1 MNTQIPGLSGNTNL
15 PLPFNPPFPF
25 IPPFPPSPY
34 QGDPYA
40 PNFTAPVGFPQYPP
54 IPAQHNGPV
63 ISSMIAADS
72 MMKESDE
79 HVRSEPP
86 ESPEPMELG
95 DKEEGELSNG
105 EIEEESSGLD
115 DYRNFKTKQ
124 NAPSYRVDGSRRQYR
139 DDDDKEPVPLSN
151 ISGPSKSSRNAHPG
165 PDRLEKSQTLQTN
178 KQSIINRPSRDQ
190 KYVEPGFANS
200 PALTNSEIKGRP
212 EALSSPS
219 IQSPARRQK
228 PDMSNGEGNQKN
240 PWNGK
245 SPAQLRIQAQG
256 ALLGLAPHNIK
267 YDELVNEG
275 IDPIILKRLYDEIG
289 LKITPTRAKEQGTTV
304 PPPTSGQSADGIT
317 STAKATIAPPSKV
330 EARIS
335 EASTSAGKPSAPRP
349 STEATQD
356 SVSKSTLPPT
366 KETKNVPAPNSGKP
380 LERKDVIAR
389 MLAAK
394 AGKPPTGAEAAKSPA
409 QSPEATTSPRHSL
422 ISGTSAA
429 IDTEVSAPQSQQLP
443 TESRMKE
450 RNKAQTELARQRMEQ
465 LKKQGL
471 MRSQTRAATESPSA
485 TQLAITA
492 SGSSQRPVLQPS
504 SQPSQLP
511 SSLSHP
517 LPDRP
522 PEPDQ
527 ATTARIPGLFMTSSE
542 PTNVENE
549 KLSTNSNDLVPTSEQ
564 KSTKIR
570 APRKRPRASD
580 FTDEPSPAPQQK
592 QFGQEPKQPSTEH
605 RVIIDISEDEFM
617 YGSDG
622 DSTEHQLST
631 PQLPVAQSDKNPPPT
646 QPTMRDFP
654 PLFDLPSRNYSHR
667 STPALVGPQTPGRGK
682 EQADLHVKN
691 MEILAMRQK
700 IAELERRHKEKHKEK
715 QAASRVESPSVSARS
730 MTTSADE
737 SPSIPSHQEPQLQ
750 PITETGYVETP
761 MSQPGLFA
769 PITKSPKT
777 RVGYAIESSPIAP
790 GALRSQSVLSQSS
803 LDPSQLESMR
813 QKFLR
818 KKEIESG
825 LPVLEAEL
833 EKSVA
838 RLAKFRE
845 EEQRLLAEI
854 EKGRAG
860 KRRLVEELES
870 LGIETSGLTMEELQA
885 TKDRLEEA
893 EDGNKNQVL
902 LQPNI
907 PKETDLDG
915 EINPEIIANDSMAR
929 DHDFAAAPPATTE
942 ESAFPGFGTL
952 PQTSQEAIDMNIHP
966 YKVAEERP
974 KAEEDFV
981 SPGDIAHDGTT
992 CSSSAMDESMGS
1004 TEDES
1009 DEEQEQSPAGPQS
1022 VDESLGRSP
1031 EPRTDIEMMDVD
1043 ERPAQIEEPVP
1054 PPDNHYEPAPP
1065 ESRLDSCESSALY
1078 RESSVGSD
1086 AYEPPEPDLGAENPD
1101 PTDTPPFSPA
1111 SPNSLKSTDGDLYSP
1126 RLTRDVDALTLD
1138 SQEPVATVELEAV
1151 KDETHAERQHRYFTP
1166 YNSPL
1171 KLFRAYRYHP
1181 LYSEDINGGYRSLT
1195 YSHNIDPKK
1204 YICAY
1209 EAAGGACNDHSCEF
1223 QHFRDMSLSDDKI
1236 LVEMGSL
1243 REGKTAEEKEKY
1255 VAGLKQTITDM
1266 RRDKVKDFNTVATEI
1281 VGYRRRFLDDS
1292 SRVLA
1297 L

>member
-1 MNTQIPGLSGNTNL
+1 MSSNYPPTPSFGVPYGSAQQWPQDHSTGSSLEAQDAYLPPPPIPPPHPAYATNASNFNMNTQIPGLSGNTNL

-54 IPAQHNGPV
+54 IPAQHNRPV
-63 ISSMIAADS
+63 VSSMIPADS
-72 MMKESDE
+72 MMKESYE

-151 ISGPSKSSRNAHPG
+151 ISGPGKSSRNAHPG

-317 STAKATIAPPSKV
+317 STAKAVIAPPSKV

-335 EASTSAGKPSAPRP
+335 EASTSAGKSSAPRP

-429 IDTEVSAPQSQQLP
+429 IDTEVSAPQSQQVP

-542 PTNVENE
+542 PTNVENK

-750 PITETGYVETP
+750 PITETGYVEAP
-761 MSQPGLFA
+761 VSQPELSA

-952 PQTSQEAIDMNIHP
+952 PRTSQEAIDMNIRP

-974 KAEEDFV
+974 KSEEDFI

-1054 PPDNHYEPAPP
+1054 PPDNQYEPAPP
-1065 ESRLDSCESSALY
+1065 ESRPDSTESSALY

-1138 SQEPVATVELEAV
+1138 SQEPVAIVELEAA
-1151 KDETHAERQHRYFTP
+1151 KDRRER
-1166 YNSPL
+1166 
-1171 KLFRAYRYHP
+1171 A
-1181 LYSEDINGGYRSLT
+1181 
-1195 YSHNIDPKK
+1195 
-1204 YICAY
+1204 
-1209 EAAGGACNDHSCEF
+1209 
-1223 QHFRDMSLSDDKI
+1223 DDKI

>member
-1 MNTQIPGLSGNTNL
+1 M
-15 PLPFNPPFPF
+15 
-25 IPPFPPSPY
+25 PPFPPSPY

-40 PNFTAPVGFPQYPP
+40 PNFTAPLGFPQYPP
-54 IPAQHNGPV
+54 IPPHHNDGV
-63 ISSMIAADS
+63 VSSTIPADS

-86 ESPEPMELG
+86 ESPESMELG
-95 DKEEGELSNG
+95 DKEEGEVSNG

-115 DYRNFKTKQ
+115 DYQNFKTKQ
-124 NAPSYRVDGSRRQYR
+124 NAPSYRVDGSHGPYR
-139 DDDDKEPVPLSN
+139 GDDAK
-151 ISGPSKSSRNAHPG
+151 
-165 PDRLEKSQTLQTN
+165 
-178 KQSIINRPSRDQ
+178 
-190 KYVEPGFANS
+190 GFANS
-200 PALTNSEIKGRP
+200 PALTNSEIKGRH

-219 IQSPARRQK
+219 IQSPTRRQK
-228 PDMSNGEGNQKN
+228 TDMPNGEGNQKT

-289 LKITPTRAKEQGTTV
+289 LKITPTRAIEQGTTV
-304 PPPTSGQSADGIT
+304 PPPTSGQSPDRIT

-335 EASTSAGKPSAPRP
+335 EASTSAVKSAAPGP
-349 STEATQD
+349 STEATQE
-356 SVSKSTLPPT
+356 SVGKSTLPLT
-366 KETKNVPAPNSGKP
+366 KETKTVPAPNSGKP

-394 AGKPPTGAEAAKSPA
+394 AGKPTGAETAKSLT
-409 QSPEATTSPRHSL
+409 QSPEATTSPRQDL
-422 ISGTSAA
+422 ISGTSTA
-429 IDTEVSAPQSQQLP
+429 IDTEVSAPQSQQAP
-443 TESRMKE
+443 SESRMKE

-471 MRSQTRAATESPSA
+471 MRSQTRAATESPA
-485 TQLAITA
+485 TTQPAIAA
-492 SGSSQRPVLQPS
+492 SDSPQRPVLPPS

-527 ATTARIPGLFMTSSE
+527 ATIARIPGLFMTSSE
-542 PTNVENE
+542 PTKLENE
-549 KLSTNSNDLVPTSEQ
+549 KPSTNSNDSIPTSEQ

-580 FTDEPSPAPQQK
+580 FTDEPSPAPQKK
-592 QFGQEPKQPSTEH
+592 QFGQEPKQPSTTH

-622 DSTEHQLST
+622 ESTEPQFST
-631 PQLPVAQSDKNPPPT
+631 PQLPGAQSDKNLPPPI
-646 QPTMRDFP
+646 QPTTRDFP

-667 STPALVGPQTPGRGK
+667 STPVLVGPQTPGRGK

-715 QAASRVESPSVSARS
+715 QAASRVESPSVSAHS
-730 MTTSADE
+730 VTTSTDE

-761 MSQPGLFA
+761 VGQPELST
-769 PITKSPKT
+769 PVTKSPKT
-777 RVGYAIESSPIAP
+777 RVGYAIESSPITP

-803 LDPSQLESMR
+803 LDPSQLESIR

-870 LGIETSGLTMEELQA
+870 LGIETAGLTMEELQA

-893 EDGNKNQVL
+893 EDGSKNQ
-902 LQPNI
+902 
-907 PKETDLDG
+907 ETDLDG
-915 EINPEIIANDSMAR
+915 EFNPEIITNDNMTR

-974 KAEEDFV
+974 KAEEGFI
-981 SPGDIAHDGTT
+981 SPDDIAHDGTT

-1004 TEDES
+1004 TEDGS
-1009 DEEQEQSPAGPQS
+1009 DEEQEQSPAGSQS
-1022 VDESLGRSP
+1022 VDESLGRSR

-1043 ERPAQIEEPVP
+1043 ERPAHIGEPVP
-1054 PPDNHYEPAPP
+1054 PSDNHYEPAPP
-1065 ESRLDSCESSALY
+1065 ESRPDSTESSALY

-1086 AYEPPEPDLGAENPD
+1086 AYEPPEPDPGPENPD

-1138 SQEPVATVELEAV
+1138 SQEPVATVELEAA
-1151 KDETHAERQHRYFTP
+1151 KDETHPKRQNRYFTP